1 MGDYVYL
8 SYYYDGLQI
17 FDVSHPS
24 DPVLSGWFDTYFAT
38 ENDFSGAWGIHVFP
52 GGKKILISDQRNGLF
67 LLEFTP
73 PPRIETSA
81 EFGVYPNPAQESA
94 WFYLANPRMFSFDI
108 QIYNMQGKRVAQTE
122 IIGNSLVEFSTLG
135 LSSGMYFYEIIG
147 RDVTLT
153 YRGKFEVI
161 H

>member
-1 MGDYVYL
+1 
-8 SYYYDGLQI
+8 
-17 FDVSHPS
+17 
-24 DPVLSGWFDTYFAT
+24 
-38 ENDFSGAWGIHVFP
+38 
-52 GGKKILISDQRNGLF
+52 
-67 LLEFTP
+67 
-73 PPRIETSA
+73 
-81 EFGVYPNPAQESA
+81 
-94 WFYLANPRMFSFDI
+94 
-108 QIYNMQGKRVAQTE
+108 MQGKRVAQTE

>member
-1 MGDYVYL
+1 
-8 SYYYDGLQI
+8 
-17 FDVSHPS
+17 
-24 DPVLSGWFDTYFAT
+24 
-38 ENDFSGAWGIHVFP
+38 
-52 GGKKILISDQRNGLF
+52 
-67 LLEFTP
+67 
-73 PPRIETSA
+73 
-81 EFGVYPNPAQESA
+81 
-94 WFYLANPRMFSFDI
+94 MFSFDI

-122 IIGNSLVEFSTLG
+122 ILGNSLVEFSTLG